1 MASSS
6 DLMRNVVIQMPTE
19 PGHATLDIRERISR
33 ASSAPSLRLAQPV
46 VKTPMKKEA
55 LAGRL
60 VPLRDWLARDLQGN
74 NQITENLELL
84 LKRLQDE
91 ASQPSGPSDETQTSE
106 WVQMLALGRQVL
118 RESCTTLSTNL
129 KALIQLHHTLSGR
142 DTPASP
148 EPGIKLD
155 YWVVFSRCWHDRSVS
170 LLLLHLGLLAAVYG
184 NLPSGERLLSFVAPH
199 FKEPWRVHARLML
212 VVALEDDAAMAQTI
226 FRKRVEPFA
235 PAPEAKKLRQALQG
249 LEEIV
254 RFRDLFTQKVF
265 GTETIKASDTLNKWL
280 G

>member
-1 MASSS
+1 MASPSE
-6 DLMRNVVIQMPTE
+6 LMRNPVIQTPTE
-19 PGHATLDIRERISR
+19 SGHATFDIRQRISR
-33 ASSAPSLRLAQPV
+33 ASSAPSLRLTQPV
-46 VKTPMKKEA
+46 IKTPMKKEA

-60 VPLRDWLARDLQGN
+60 VPLRNWLARDLQGN
-74 NQITENLELL
+74 NQITENLEQL
-84 LKRLQDE
+84 LKHLQDE
-91 ASQPSGPSDETQTSE
+91 AGQSGVSGDDIQTRE

-118 RESCTTLSTNL
+118 RESCTMLSNNL
-129 KALIQLHHTLSGR
+129 KALIQLSHTLSGS
-142 DTPASP
+142 DAAASS

-155 YWVVFSRCWHDRSVS
+155 YWVVFSRCWQDRSVN

-184 NLPSGERLLSFVAPH
+184 NLPSCERLLSFVAPH

-212 VVALEDDAAMAQTI
+212 VLALEDDAAMAQTI
-226 FRKRVEPFA
+226 FRTRVEPFA
-235 PAPEAKKLRQALQG
+235 PASEAKKLRQALQC

-265 GTETIKASDTLNKWL
+265 GTEAIRASDTLHKQL